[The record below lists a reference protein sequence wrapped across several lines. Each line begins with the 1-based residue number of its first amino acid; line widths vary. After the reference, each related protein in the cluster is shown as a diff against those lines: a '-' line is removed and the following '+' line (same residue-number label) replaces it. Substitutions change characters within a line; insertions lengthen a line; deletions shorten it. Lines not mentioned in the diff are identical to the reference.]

1 MANETESERA
11 DSAHPSH
18 EVPVGVALLDA
29 SQVRVDLLRLMLAHD
44 ELTALEV
51 MDALGLTR
59 NGVGKHL
66 NALTEAGFLIE
77 RRATHPRGIGG
88 VIYWRADR
96 DRIARTLW
104 SLTGALLGYDG
115 QSKSVG

>member
-1 MANETESERA
+1 VAHETESERA
-11 DSAHPSH
+11 DIARRSH
-18 EVPVGVALLDA
+18 EIPVGVGLLDA
-29 SQVRVDLLRLMLAHD
+29 SQVRVDLLRLMLSHD

-96 DRIARTLW
+96 ERIAHTLW
-104 SLTGALLGYDG
+104 ALSGALLGYDG
-115 QSKSVG
+115 QSNNVG

>member
-1 MANETESERA
+1 MRV
-11 DSAHPSH
+11 DMD
-18 EVPVGVALLDA
+18 GVDLLDA
-29 SQVRVDLLRLMLAHD
+29 SSVRVELLRLLLAHD

-51 MDALGLTR
+51 MDALALTR

-77 RRATHPRGIGG
+77 RRATHPRGAGG

-104 SLTGALLGYDG
+104 GLTGALLGYDG
-115 QSKSVG
+115 KSPVRD

>member
-1 MANETESERA
+1 MTELSE
-11 DSAHPSH
+11 
-18 EVPVGVALLDA
+18 GVDLLDA
-29 SQVRVDLLRLMLAHD
+29 SKVRVDLLRLMLAHD

-51 MDALGLTR
+51 MDALTLTR

-66 NALTEAGFLIE
+66 NALTEAGFLVE

-104 SLTGALLGYDG
+104 ALTGSLLGYDG
-115 QSKSVG
+115 QSNSGG

>member
-1 MANETESERA
+1 MTQDNDSERA
-11 DSAHPSH
+11 VTVRTSH
-18 EVPVGVALLDA
+18 EIPLGVALLDA
-29 SQVRVDLLRLMLAHD
+29 SQVRVDLLRLMLSHD

-59 NGVGKHL
+59 NGVGRHL

-96 DRIARTLW
+96 ERIAHTLW
-104 SLTGALLGYDG
+104 ALSGALLGYDC
-115 QSKSVG
+115 QSNNVG